1 MQELQSNKMNRSP
14 LWICACVIAVVSSAL
29 SQPVHAQR
37 MVAITGATIETA
49 TKEGAIDDATLLIK
63 DGKIEA
69 IGTDVEIPV
78 AAQIVDAAGK
88 TILPGI
94 VDPYYVV
101 TIGRNTQASTQR
113 TIVFRGRVFVI
124 GGGAPAIATTFAK
137 VVDGL
142 DSSKVDWTPAIR
154 SGVTSFHVV
163 TGGYAQSLL
172 ARPNGPGHDGEVAIS
187 KPDANV
193 LVTVSNDTKSLDVL
207 RKNLKPASTSSSSR
221 SSAQRPVSTSGGR
234 PSAEAIRAA
243 MAARAAAAASSS
255 PTAKLWASVRDGKM
269 PVFVNV
275 NNASAILHADAIL
288 DEYPKAKVALVAS
301 GPNVYS
307 TLASLEPKR
316 YTVILPPAIDRRPNS
331 ADRINMPRMLS
342 EKKIGFALSLSLGQ
356 SDFRVNQ
363 PTPLF
368 GVGMLIRAGL
378 NRQDAIKALTIEPA
392 KLIGMDKE
400 VGSLEVG
407 KKADL
412 LVFGEDPFSATAEIE
427 QIYVSGELVNE

>member
-1 MQELQSNKMNRSP
+1 MRQLLSDKMNRRP
-14 LWICACVIAVVSSAL
+14 RWACASVLAVVSSVL
-29 SQPVHAQR
+29 CQPAWAQR
-37 MVAITGATIETA
+37 MLAITGATVETA
-49 TKEGAIDDATLLIK
+49 TKAGAIEDATILIK
-63 DGKIEA
+63 DGKIGA
-69 IGTDVEIPV
+69 IGRDVDIPV
-78 AAQIVDAAGK
+78 AAQVVDATGK

-101 TIGRNTQASTQR
+101 TIGRNSQASAQR

-137 VVDGL
+137 VADGL
-142 DSSKVDWTPAIR
+142 DSTKVDWTPAIR

-172 ARPNGPGHDGEVAIS
+172 ARPAGEDADSEVAIS
-187 KPDANV
+187 KSAANV

-207 RKNLKPASTSSSSR
+207 RKNLKTTSGRSTT
-221 SSAQRPVSTSGGR
+221 QRPVSTSGGR
-234 PSAEAIRAA
+234 PSAAAIRAA
-243 MAARAAAAASSS
+243 MAARASAAASAS
-255 PTAKLWASVRDGKM
+255 PTASLWASVRDGKM

-275 NNASAILHADAIL
+275 NNASAVLHADAIV
-288 DEYPKAKVALVAS
+288 DEFPKAQVALIAS

-307 TLASLEPKR
+307 TLAALEPKR

-342 EKKIGFALSLSLGQ
+342 EKKIKFALSLSLGQ

-368 GVGMLIRAGL
+368 GVSMLIRAGL
-378 NRQDAIKALTIEPA
+378 DRQDAIKALTIEPA
-392 KLIGMDKE
+392 KLIGMEKE

-412 LVFGEDPFSATAEIE
+412 LVFGEDPFSATADIE